1 MPELRAPKNARR
13 PKRIVGRG
21 KGSGRGGTS
30 GKGHKGQNSRA
41 GGSVRPGFEGGQM
54 PLYRRIAR
62 RGFSNY
68 PFKRVAEPVNLHQ
81 LQSAFKSGDVV
92 SLESLREKGVVGRRV
107 DFVKIL
113 GSGEI
118 KKKLTVKG
126 LKVSA
131 NAARKITD
139 AGGTVEGFE
148 AAAEPDAPTTE
159 EQDS

>member
-1 MPELRAPKNARR
+1 
-13 PKRIVGRG
+13 
-21 KGSGRGGTS
+21 
-30 GKGHKGQNSRA
+30 
-41 GGSVRPGFEGGQM
+41 M

-81 LQSAFKSGDVV
+81 LQNAFKSGDVV

-107 DFVKIL
+107 DYVKIL
-113 GSGEI
+113 AKGEI
-118 KKKLTVKG
+118 KKKLSVKG

-131 NAARKITD
+131 NAARKIVD

-148 AAAEPDAPTTE
+148 APTEPATEPATESAAQPDAPTTE

>member
-1 MPELRAPKNARR
+1 
-13 PKRIVGRG
+13 
-21 KGSGRGGTS
+21 
-30 GKGHKGQNSRA
+30 
-41 GGSVRPGFEGGQM
+41 M

-68 PFKRVAEPVNLHQ
+68 PFKRDAEPVNLRQ
-81 LQSAFKSGDVV
+81 LQNVYKSGEVV

-113 GSGEI
+113 ADGEI

-131 NAARKITD
+131 NAARKIMD

-148 AAAEPDAPTTE
+148 AAAPEQESASDEKSE

>member
-1 MPELRAPKNARR
+1 
-13 PKRIVGRG
+13 
-21 KGSGRGGTS
+21 
-30 GKGHKGQNSRA
+30 
-41 GGSVRPGFEGGQM
+41 M

-68 PFKRVAEPVNLHQ
+68 PFKKHAEPVNLQQ
-81 LQSAFKSGDVV
+81 LQNVYKSGEVV
-92 SLESLREKGVVGRRV
+92 SLESLREKGVVGRRI
-107 DFVKIL
+107 DLVKIL
-113 GSGEI
+113 ADGEI

-131 NAARKITD
+131 NAARKIMD

-148 AAAEPDAPTTE
+148 TAPDEKAAAEAPEPDAPEKETASDKKSE